1 MNLQEGLV
9 LDTIRN
15 YTVHYDKLW
24 IFDRVHHEI
33 NELCSAKTVEQAPSH
48 Q

>member
-1 MNLQEGLV
+1 V
-9 LDTIRN
+9 LETIRN

-33 NELCSAKTVEQAPSH
+33 NELCSAKTVEQVN
-48 Q
+48 